1 MNEIVDA
8 IRHVTACVQNAIAEG
23 KRSRHIDADDLVE
36 VLLAI
41 ADQLETDVVM
51 EDDVPLDA
59 LAAIAKS
66 ELHVP
71 TLESQERDR
80 LDFHDVGVAGLRQAL
95 VRAYRLG
102 RESRSS

>member
-1 MNEIVDA
+1 MNEVVDA

-23 KRSRHIDADDLVE
+23 ERSRQIDADDLVE

-41 ADQLETDVVM
+41 ADELETDVVM

-71 TLESQERDR
+71 TLEARGRDR
-80 LDFHDVGVAGLRQAL
+80 LDFHDVGVAGIRQAL
-95 VRAYRLG
+95 IRAYRLG
-102 RESRSS
+102 LESRLS